1 MGEEGDLNTVT
12 MAQIYVKQGLYE
24 NAAEIYKKLLEQ
36 DPGRQEVS
44 DALLE
49 LEKIKSAGEKELKK
63 SLVPLFNKWFDLAL
77 CNNRIEL
84 LKKLNRMRN
93 SRKL

>member
-1 MGEEGDLNTVT
+1 MIEKIDLNTAT

-36 DPGRQEVS
+36 DPGRQDIS

-49 LEKIKSAGEKELKK
+49 IEKVKSAIDSELKK

-77 CNNRIEL
+77 CNNRIGL
-84 LKKLNRMRN
+84 LKKFDRMRN
-93 SRKL
+93 Y